1 MRRAKELRRRLLGG
15 ALALVLAIGIFAV
28 GFYGT
33 PLTGYAA
40 GQAKVTAPTGA
51 KIRERADTASTMVG
65 GAEKDKVIT
74 VLGQTQ
80 GADGY
85 TWYQVQVNEN
95 TTGYIRADLVE
106 VSGDI
111 PAVGADGGEG
121 EGGGEA
127 APPVEVTQVNP
138 VSATVSGDG
147 VEIRDTASLAGQVLG
162 TVPGETAITITGYV
176 TDADGTTWYQVS
188 YISGETQV
196 DGFLLSDNCVPS
208 ADLTPLGQEPPE
220 VTEPEP
226 PAAPEPAPYELIEKD
241 GEWLIVDNVNDPG
254 NGYSVKDLFQNA
266 KANVEAF
273 QKSEATVKNQKI
285 IIIVLVFLLVAAV
298 AGIAFLVFKIREMM
312 DSAYF
317 NQVENET
324 LRRKNASGGQSRKP
338 AMHTVGPKESQPRTS
353 GARPAG
359 GTGRPA
365 GSGGQ
370 RSSAAGRAAGEQR
383 PASATSRMGAEQRA
397 GGAQGQ
403 RPAGRSAGARPVGGA
418 AGQRPVGS
426 AQSARP
432 TGTPGQRNAGGD
444 PRSARVD
451 SRGAGTAQRPGG
463 AQGQRPVGAQSARRP
478 EGVSGRAPQGAR
490 PGQNAQKSQPKNF
503 MADDDE
509 FDFEFLNYDGKD
521 E

>member
-15 ALALVLAIGIFAV
+15 ALALVLATGIFAV

-188 YISGETQV
+188 YISGEAQV
-196 DGFLLSDNCVPS
+196 DGFLLSDNCIPS

-273 QKSEATVKNQKI
+273 QKSEAMVKNQKI

-353 GARPAG
+353 GTRPGAGRPVSPGGQRPAATGQRGTGTEQRTGGVQGQRPAG
-359 GTGRPA
+359 RSANTRPTGGMAGQRPT
-365 GSGGQ
+365 GSGQRPTGGMQGQ
-370 RSSAAGRAAGEQR
+370 RSSGGDQRSAATAA
-383 PASATSRMGAEQRA
+383 PQRA

-403 RPAGRSAGARPVGGA
+403 RPA
-418 AGQRPVGS
+418 Q
-426 AQSARP
+426 
-432 TGTPGQRNAGGD
+432 GT
-444 PRSARVD
+444 
-451 SRGAGTAQRPGG
+451 
-463 AQGQRPVGAQSARRP
+463 RRP
-478 EGVSGRAPQGAR
+478 EGATGRAPQGAR
-490 PGQNAQKSQPKNF
+490 PGQNAQKAQPKNF

-509 FDFEFLNYDGKD
+509 FDFEFLNYDGD
-521 E
+521 EE